1 MGVVAL
7 RTRNVRP
14 RGPPVGPDLGEVHL
28 RTSVEGPDGTR
39 GVYFFNLDAGD
50 ALTVASLRR
59 RLPRAVAA
67 YAAELD
73 GFATDFFA
81 VNGLDRPTGEP
92 LVHYPPGVGVTA
104 DRVRRAD
111 LD

>member
-1 MGVVAL
+1 M
-7 RTRNVRP
+7 
-14 RGPPVGPDLGEVHL
+14 
-28 RTSVEGPDGTR
+28 
-39 GVYFFNLDAGD
+39 
-50 ALTVASLRR
+50 
-59 RLPRAVAA
+59 AA